1 MSNHA
6 SPDPGLLV
14 RKLARISGKPEHGEA
29 LSDALCDLEFATRQ
43 EPGCREFAFF
53 RALSDPDSFVL
64 LEAFDNQA
72 AFELHMTLPHTQ
84 RFFAAQLV
92 ANVTVTPM
100 DA

>member
-1 MSNHA
+1 MPDHA
-6 SPDPGLLV
+6 SPVSAFLV
-14 RKLARISGKPEHGEA
+14 RKLARISGKPHHSEA
-29 LSDALCDLEFATRQ
+29 LSDALCELEFATRQ

-72 AFELHMTLPHTQ
+72 AFDLHMTLPHTQ

-92 ANVTVTPM
+92 ANVAVTPM